1 MRQFLAACAALA
13 LIPVAGGVQAAI
25 AGAPSAANHEVANA
39 PTLKSVSVV
48 PSAGRAEIVIGVDA
62 SVEVDD
68 FALESPYRVVIDL
81 KGASLTMSPRYDRVA
96 RGGVTNV
103 RAAQFKPN
111 VVRVVIELDAAHS
124 YDVARKDGEVRVT
137 VSGGATNFSAWHSSP
152 ELAARATSR
161 NNASDPAAPAVTRPV
176 AMASPAVSAPAS
188 TTATT
193 YAPAPRPVTTRPAEN
208 RAAVEAPSYPSVTP
222 DANITSDDS
231 PSGSAGSDAPKFK
244 LSSATAQS
252 DQPRITV
259 TYQDADIRD
268 VIAAFAAF
276 SGRTIVVGKDVS
288 GTVTAEIKN
297 QPWDVALR
305 AILQGQGLAA
315 AEDAISGI
323 ITVDSYKNI
332 ASKQASEPLVTQL
345 VAINYASAAS
355 LVPTLTNL
363 LARDCTPGGVP
374 EAQQNMRT
382 SCFSRGAVA
391 ADTATNTLLITETPS
406 RLADLLSY
414 VKNLDIRTPQVAIK
428 AKIIFVNRTDIE
440 ELGLS
445 YDLGTGNDQ
454 FFSQLVQRM
463 DPTTAKP
470 VDTNGDGV
478 PDAFGGGTPVNGDR
492 VLLGGNALAAIAN
505 ANARVVNPALRLVF
519 SAALGKFQLTSFLDA
534 LQEVRLADLQAE
546 PSIVTL
552 DNRKAEILVGQEI
565 PIRVLDL
572 GTQGGQQGG
581 GAQGNNNIPR
591 ATVQLKEVGIILS
604 VTPHITNN
612 RQILLKLHAENS
624 DAQLASSDVGFIF
637 GKQRA
642 DNQLLVGD
650 GETAVIGGLTVTQVT
665 SSKSGIPLLV
675 DLPIIGRLFGTTRT
689 SEQKRDLLILVTP
702 HIIDEGERTLSPRP
716 VPPSA
721 NRR

>member
-1 MRQFLAACAALA
+1 
-13 LIPVAGGVQAAI
+13 VS
-25 AGAPSAANHEVANA
+25 PSA
-39 PTLKSVSVV
+39 
-48 PSAGRAEIVIGVDA
+48 D
-62 SVEVDD
+62 
-68 FALESPYRVVIDL
+68 
-81 KGASLTMSPRYDRVA
+81 
-96 RGGVTNV
+96 
-103 RAAQFKPN
+103 
-111 VVRVVIELDAAHS
+111 
-124 YDVARKDGEVRVT
+124 
-137 VSGGATNFSAWHSSP
+137 
-152 ELAARATSR
+152 
-161 NNASDPAAPAVTRPV
+161 
-176 AMASPAVSAPAS
+176 
-188 TTATT
+188 
-193 YAPAPRPVTTRPAEN
+193 
-208 RAAVEAPSYPSVTP
+208 
-222 DANITSDDS
+222 ITSDDLDVIDDEEAAATPLKMS
-231 PSGSAGSDAPKFK
+231 PAA
-244 LSSATAQS
+244 AVS

-276 SGRTIVVGKDVS
+276 SGRTIVVGKDVQ

-315 AEDAISGI
+315 AEDAVSGI

-332 ASKQASEPLVTQL
+332 ASKQASEPLITQM
-345 VAINYASAAS
+345 VAVNYAKASS
-355 LVPTLTNL
+355 LVQTLGGL
-363 LARDCTPGGVP
+363 LSRDCTPGSVP
-374 EAQQNMRT
+374 QASQNMQT
-382 SCFSRGAVA
+382 SCYARGAVA
-391 ADTATNTLLITETPS
+391 ADTATNTLLITETATRMP
-406 RLADLLSY
+406 DLLAY
-414 VKNLDIRTPQVAIK
+414 VKNLDVRTPQVAIK

-454 FFSQLVQRM
+454 FFSQLVQRI
-463 DPTTAKP
+463 DPTTSKP

-478 PDAFGGGTPVNGDR
+478 PDAFGGGTPVSGDR

-505 ANARVVNPALRLVF
+505 ANARVVNPALKLVF

-552 DNRKAEILVGQEI
+552 DNRRAEILVGQEI

-572 GTQGGQQGG
+572 GTQGQQGAG
-581 GAQGNNNIPR
+581 GAQGANNVPR

-612 RQILLKLHAENS
+612 RQVLLNLHAENS

-642 DNQLLVGD
+642 DNQLLVAD

-675 DLPIIGRLFGTTRT
+675 DLPLIGRLFGTTRT

-702 HIIDEGERTLSPRP
+702 HIIDEGERQLNTRAV
-716 VPPSA
+716 VPPASA
-721 NRR
+721 PRR

>member
-1 MRQFLAACAALA
+1 VRT
-13 LIPVAGGVQAAI
+13 VR
-25 AGAPSAANHEVANA
+25 
-39 PTLKSVSVV
+39 VV
-48 PSAGRAEIVIGVDA
+48 PAAGRAQVIIGVDA

-68 FALESPYRVVIDL
+68 FLLESPYRIVIDL
-81 KGASLTMSPRYDRVA
+81 KGATLDMTPRYDRLA
-96 RGGVTNV
+96 RGGVTNI
-103 RAAQFKPN
+103 RAAQFRPN
-111 VVRVVIELDAAHS
+111 IVRVVIEMDAPHTYEVSRAN
-124 YDVARKDGEVRVT
+124 GEVRVV
-137 VSGGATNFSAWHSSP
+137 VSGAASTFDAWYSSP
-152 ELAARATSR
+152 DVAARARAANTDADSP
-161 NNASDPAAPAVTRPV
+161 APAKPAAPAESYTYRTD
-176 AMASPAVSAPAS
+176 APA
-188 TTATT
+188 T
-193 YAPAPRPVTTRPAEN
+193 
-208 RAAVEAPSYPSVTP
+208 VEAAPNGGTTP
-222 DANITSDDS
+222 DANITSS
-231 PSGSAGSDAPKFK
+231 GAPSDR
-244 LSSATAQS
+244 SSAPEAQLRLTSPTLVS

-268 VIAAFAAF
+268 VIAAFASF

-288 GTVTAEIKN
+288 GTITAEIKN

-315 AEDAISGI
+315 AEDALTGI
-323 ITVDSYKNI
+323 ITVDSYRNI
-332 ASKQASEPLVTQL
+332 AAKQSSEPVVTQL
-345 VAINYASAAS
+345 VAVNYASAAS
-355 LVPTLTNL
+355 LVQTLTDL
-363 LARDCTPGGVP
+363 LSKDCTQGGVP
-374 EAQQNMRT
+374 EAQQNART

-406 RLADLLSY
+406 RMSDLLSY
-414 VKNLDIRTPQVAIK
+414 VKSLDVRTPQVAIK
-428 AKIIFVNRTDIE
+428 AKIVFVNRTDIE
-440 ELGLS
+440 EMGLS
-445 YDLGTGNDQ
+445 YDLGTGSDQ
-454 FFSQLVQRM
+454 FFSQLVPRI
-463 DPTTAKP
+463 DPSTTKP

-478 PDAFGGGTPVNGDR
+478 PDAFGGGSPINGDR
-492 VLLGGNALAAIAN
+492 ILLGGNALAAIAN
-505 ANARVVNPALRLVF
+505 ANARVVNPALKLVF

-572 GTQGGQQGG
+572 GTQGQGQGQAGG
-581 GAQGNNNIPR
+581 TGNQVPR

-675 DLPIIGRLFGTTRT
+675 DLPIIGRLFGVTRT

-702 HIIDEGERTLSPRP
+702 HIIDDGDRTLSRT
-716 VPPSA
+716 PPGT
-721 NRR
+721 RQ

>member
-1 MRQFLAACAALA
+1 MN
-13 LIPVAGGVQAAI
+13 
-25 AGAPSAANHEVANA
+25 PSNQLRLNP
-39 PTLKSVSVV
+39 PT
-48 PSAGRAEIVIGVDA
+48 
-62 SVEVDD
+62 
-68 FALESPYRVVIDL
+68 
-81 KGASLTMSPRYDRVA
+81 M
-96 RGGVTNV
+96 
-103 RAAQFKPN
+103 
-111 VVRVVIELDAAHS
+111 
-124 YDVARKDGEVRVT
+124 
-137 VSGGATNFSAWHSSP
+137 
-152 ELAARATSR
+152 
-161 NNASDPAAPAVTRPV
+161 
-176 AMASPAVSAPAS
+176 
-188 TTATT
+188 
-193 YAPAPRPVTTRPAEN
+193 
-208 RAAVEAPSYPSVTP
+208 
-222 DANITSDDS
+222 
-231 PSGSAGSDAPKFK
+231 
-244 LSSATAQS
+244 LSE
-252 DQPRITV
+252 QPRITV

-276 SGRTIVVGKDVS
+276 SGRTIVVGKDVN
-288 GTVTAEIKN
+288 GTITAEIKN

-315 AEDAISGI
+315 AEDALTGI

-332 ASKQASEPLVTQL
+332 AAKQSTEPVVTQL
-345 VAINYASAAS
+345 VAVNYANAAS

-363 LARDCTPGGVP
+363 LAKDCTPGGVP
-374 EAQQNMRT
+374 ESAQNART
-382 SCFSRGAVA
+382 SCYSRGAVA

-406 RLADLLSY
+406 RMSDLLAY
-414 VKNLDIRTPQVAIK
+414 VKNLDVRTPQVAIK
-428 AKIIFVNRTDIE
+428 AKIVFVNRTDIE

-454 FFSQLVQRM
+454 FFSQLVQRT
-463 DPTTAKP
+463 DPSTMKP

-478 PDAFGGGTPVNGDR
+478 PDALGGGSPINGDR

-505 ANARVVNPALRLVF
+505 ANARVVNPALKLVF
-519 SAALGKFQLTSFLDA
+519 SAALGKFQLTTFLDA

-572 GTQGGQQGG
+572 STQGQQGG
-581 GAQGNNNIPR
+581 GQGGASTVPR

-675 DLPIIGRLFGTTRT
+675 DLPIIGRLFGVTRT

-702 HIIDEGERTLSPRP
+702 HIIDDGDRTLTRAPAGSR
-716 VPPSA
+716 
-721 NRR
+721 

>member
-13 LIPVAGGVQAAI
+13 LIPAAGSLQAAAI
-25 AGAPSAANHEVANA
+25 GAGSLTASYETLNA
-39 PTLKSVSVV
+39 PAVRSVSVV
-48 PSAGRAEIVIGVDA
+48 PASGRAEIVIGVDA
-62 SVEVDD
+62 SVDVDD
-68 FALESPYRVVIDL
+68 FALESPHRVVVDL
-81 KGASLTMSPRYDRVA
+81 KGAVLGMRPTYDRLA

-111 VVRVVIELDAAHS
+111 VVRVVIELSGPHS
-124 YDVARKDGEVRVT
+124 YEVSRKNGEVRVA
-137 VSGGATNFSAWHSSP
+137 VNGGTANFASWS
-152 ELAARATSR
+152 
-161 NNASDPAAPAVTRPV
+161 SDPTYKPV
-176 AMASPAVSAPAS
+176 AAKSEPAATQAPVAAKTVAASYYQAPVAK
-188 TTATT
+188 AE
-193 YAPAPRPVTTRPAEN
+193 PVD
-208 RAAVEAPSYPSVTP
+208 YPSVTP
-222 DANITSDDS
+222 SADISSDDYEEEEEAAAS
-231 PSGSAGSDAPKFK
+231 PLKMSPAA
-244 LSSATAQS
+244 AIS

-276 SGRTIVVGKDVS
+276 SGRTIVVGKDVQ

-297 QPWDVALR
+297 QPCDVALR

-315 AEDAISGI
+315 AEDAVSGI
-323 ITVDSYKNI
+323 IAVDSYKNI
-332 ASKQASEPLVTQL
+332 ASKQASEPLITQM
-345 VAINYASAAS
+345 VAINYAKASS
-355 LVPTLTNL
+355 LVTTIGGLLT
-363 LARDCTPGGVP
+363 RDCTPGSVP
-374 EAQQNMRT
+374 QASQNMQT
-382 SCFSRGAVA
+382 SCYARGAVA

-406 RLADLLSY
+406 RMPDLLSY
-414 VKNLDIRTPQVAIK
+414 VKNLDVRTPQVAIK

-445 YDLGTGNDQ
+445 YDLGSGNDQ
-454 FFSQLVQRM
+454 FFSQLVQRI

-478 PDAFGGGTPVNGDR
+478 PDAFGGGTPITGDR

-505 ANARVVNPALRLVF
+505 ANARVVNPALKLVF

-552 DNRKAEILVGQEI
+552 DNRRAEILVGQEI

-572 GTQGGQQGG
+572 GTQGQQG
-581 GAQGNNNIPR
+581 GAQGGANTVPR

-612 RQILLKLHAENS
+612 RQVLLNLHAENS

-650 GETAVIGGLTVTQVT
+650 GQTAVIGGLTVTQVT

-675 DLPIIGRLFGTTRT
+675 DLPVIGRLFGTTRT

-702 HIIDEGERTLSPRP
+702 HIIDDGERQLNTRAVVP
-716 VPPSA
+716 PPSA
-721 NRR
+721 PKR

>member
-1 MRQFLAACAALA
+1 MKQFF
-13 LIPVAGGVQAAI
+13 AI
-25 AGAPSAANHEVANA
+25 AILAVNSLVAPSASVR
-39 PTLKSVSVV
+39 TVSVV
-48 PSAGRAEIVIGVDA
+48 PAAGRTQVVIGADA
-62 SVEVDD
+62 SVDVDD
-68 FALESPYRVVIDL
+68 FTLESPYRIVVDL
-81 KGASLTMSPRYDRVA
+81 KGATLSMAPRYDRRA
-96 RGGVTNV
+96 RGGVTNI

-111 VVRVVIELDAAHS
+111 VVRVVIEMDAPHAYEVS
-124 YDVARKDGEVRVT
+124 RNGDEVRVD
-137 VSGGATNFSAWHSSP
+137 VSGGVADFDAWSSSP
-152 ELAARATSR
+152 
-161 NNASDPAAPAVTRPV
+161 DAAPRAV
-176 AMASPAVSAPAS
+176 ASRDAAQSAPAKQ
-188 TTATT
+188 AEPDAA
-193 YAPAPRPVTTRPAEN
+193 APTEPEPEPSRAE
-208 RAAVEAPSYPSVTP
+208 AVTP
-222 DANITSDDS
+222 ST
-231 PSGSAGSDAPKFK
+231 AGARLPTLTPVSM
-244 LSSATAQS
+244 QS
-252 DQPRITV
+252 QQPRITV

-276 SGRTIVVGKDVS
+276 SGRTIVVGKDVQ

-315 AEDAISGI
+315 AEDGITGI

-332 ASKQASEPLVTQL
+332 QAKQSTEPVTTQL
-345 VAINYASAAS
+345 VAVNYANAAS

-363 LARDCTPGGVP
+363 LAKDCTQGGVP
-374 EAQQNMRT
+374 QSPQNAMT
-382 SCFSRGAVA
+382 SCYSRGAVA

-406 RLADLLSY
+406 RMGDLLAY
-414 VKNLDIRTPQVAIK
+414 VKNLDVRTPQVAIK
-428 AKIIFVNRTDIE
+428 ARIVFVNRTDIE

-454 FFSQLVQRM
+454 FFSQLVQRI
-463 DPTTAKP
+463 DPTTTKP

-478 PDAFGGGTPVNGDR
+478 PDAFGGGSPINGDR
-492 VLLGGNALAAIAN
+492 VLLGGNALSAIAN
-505 ANARVVNPALRLVF
+505 ANARVVNPALKLVF
-519 SAALGKFQLTSFLDA
+519 SAALGKFQLTTFLDA
-534 LQEVRLADLQAE
+534 LQEVQLADLQAE

-572 GTQGGQQGG
+572 STQGQQGNQQG
-581 GAQGNNNIPR
+581 GASTVPR

-675 DLPIIGRLFGTTRT
+675 DLPLIGRLFGVTRT

-702 HIIDEGERTLSPRP
+702 HIIDDGERNLGRAP
-716 VPPSA
+716 A
-721 NRR
+721 GK